1 MLPSDKLLLSDGIL
15 EFYDN
20 YMDQENPIP
29 AMSLD
34 RVGTWN
40 QSNLASR
47 SRSRSVANTQYAP
60 SSYSGRPMRTSS
72 KRSNPRSFVRAR
84 SNYEEEEEEG
94 YGSGEYDD
102 GPIELNLIRV
112 KVCSLFIFC
121 ECFLISFG

>member
-1 MLPSDKLLLSDGIL
+1 MLPSDKILLSDGLL
-15 EFYDN
+15 ELYDN
-20 YMDQENPIP
+20 YMDQEKPIP

-34 RVGTWN
+34 RAGTWN
-40 QSNLASR
+40 QSSR

-60 SSYSGRPMRTSS
+60 SSYSGRSMRTNS
-72 KRSNPRSFVRAR
+72 KRSNPRSFARAR

-102 GPIELNLIRV
+102 GPIELSLIRV
-112 KVCSLFIFC
+112 KVCSLFIFG